1 MRIRPYGARESFMFL
16 PNLYM
21 FKRSKILRKQR
32 KKHFFLKGS
41 SQGSYLTSLLPGK
54 ERIPLGR
61 TLFSE
66 EKDGTEED
74 LEEVGQ
80 TLQECVH
87 TAWKRRSSFKG

>member
-1 MRIRPYGARESFMFL
+1 MLKIQQNGGSRAAYMGIRPYGARESFMFL

-54 ERIPLGR
+54 ERIPTGR
-61 TLFSE
+61 ISFSL
-66 EKDGTEED
+66 EKEGTEED
-74 LEEVGQ
+74 V
-80 TLQECVH
+80 
-87 TAWKRRSSFKG
+87 K